1 MTIQRFFLTLACAGT
16 LGAQTFIQMSD
27 PQFGMFTK
35 NASFEH
41 ETLNFEFAIAN
52 ANRLKP
58 AFVVITG
65 DLINDPKSSAQAAE
79 YKRITAKL
87 DPKIR
92 LFSVP
97 GNHDVENEPTK
108 ESLARYRERLG
119 ADYYSFKIGDIAG
132 IVLNSNL
139 QKGTKNVPD
148 EAAKME
154 SWFKAELEKAKG
166 TKHILVFQ
174 HIPYFK
180 KEPAEAEVYDNIPV
194 DVRQRYLKLMRG
206 ERRRF
211 SDCGHGARL
220 NAVGQGEVRVSDC
233 GGDAR
238 CGEASLL
245 RFRRNSGSA
254 GSEVRHG
261 PVLRQL
267 RHYTCV
273 VVCQH
278 GDTTGNNCVAGDGG
292 DRRCA
297 NAPA

>member
-1 MTIQRFFLTLACAGT
+1 MTIQRFVLTLAFAGT

-65 DLINDPKSSAQAAE
+65 DLINEANAAQAAE

-119 ADYYSFKIGDIAG
+119 RTITASSRRHRGNRAEFEPAEGHEERAGRSREDGDVVQGRAREG
-132 IVLNSNL
+132 
-139 QKGTKNVPD
+139 KG
-148 EAAKME
+148 A
-154 SWFKAELEKAKG
+154 
-166 TKHILVFQ
+166 KHILVFQ

-180 KEPAEAEVYDNIPV
+180 KEAAEAEVYDNIPV
-194 DVRQRYLKLMRG
+194 DVRQRYL
-206 ERRRF
+206 
-211 SDCGHGARL
+211 
-220 NAVGQGEVRVSDC
+220 QT
-233 GGDAR
+233 DA
-238 CGEASLL
+238 
-245 RFRRNSGSA
+245 
-254 GSEVRHG
+254 
-261 PVLRQL
+261 
-267 RHYTCV
+267 
-273 VVCQH
+273 
-278 GDTTGNNCVAGDGG
+278 
-292 DRRCA
+292 
-297 NAPA
+297 

>member
-1 MTIQRFFLTLACAGT
+1 MMTRRILLLLSFAGT
-16 LGAQTFIQMSD
+16 LAAQTFIQMSD

-41 ETLNFEFAIAN
+41 ETVNFEFAIAN

-65 DLINDPKSSAQAAE
+65 DLINEAKNAAQAAE
-79 YKRITAKL
+79 YKRISSKL
-87 DPKIR
+87 DKSIR

-119 ADYYSFKIGDIAG
+119 ADYYSFRIGDIAG

-166 TKHILVFQ
+166 VKHILVFQ

-180 KEPAEAEVYDNIPV
+180 KAADEPEVYDNIPV
-194 DVRQRYLKLMRG
+194 DVRARYLKMMKDAG
-206 ERRRF
+206 VKWIF
-211 SDCGHGARL
+211 AGHLHYSLEARDGDL
-220 NAVGQGEVRVSDC
+220 QLVGTGPVGMPLGSGKSGFRIVAVGDAVKHQYFHFGEIP
-233 GGDAR
+233 
-238 CGEASLL
+238 ESLEL
-245 RFRRNSGSA
+245 K
-254 GSEVRHG
+254 
-261 PVLRQL
+261 
-267 RHYTCV
+267 
-273 VVCQH
+273 
-278 GDTTGNNCVAGDGG
+278 
-292 DRRCA
+292 
-297 NAPA
+297 